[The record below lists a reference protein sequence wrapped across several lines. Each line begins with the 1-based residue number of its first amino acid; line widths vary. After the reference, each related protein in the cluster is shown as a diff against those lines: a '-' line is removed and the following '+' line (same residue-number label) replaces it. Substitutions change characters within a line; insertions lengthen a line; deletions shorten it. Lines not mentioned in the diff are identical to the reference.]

1 MILDRAE
8 IRLLFRKLVFNW
20 RQFLVIHLS
29 INALL
34 FVLLTPAAVL
44 LLRLA
49 ITLSGNAALSDED
62 ILFFIISPWGL
73 GASVVFFAVFAIL
86 VFLETAALIT
96 AAQYSSLGKT
106 ASIPLVLVA
115 QRAPRLFRLAVLILG
130 QVILRGIPFALLVL
144 AVYWFLL
151 TDYDINYYLAVKP
164 TEWYAALGLAAV
176 ICMGWAY
183 QLLRLFISWVFC
195 LPLLLLSDITPYAAL
210 TGSMKAVAG
219 QRMYVARWLGGWL
232 LASTLAGA
240 AASGIVGIIGAFLI
254 QASVESLKALLL
266 VLSLV
271 SLIGYIASF
280 VITFISSSLLA
291 LIILK
296 LFSDVGLD
304 DRLRQLPA
312 GRRKGSFTFNVSWRF
327 LALAL
332 LAGLL
337 ISLWVV
343 NTLMKQIEFEDRTE
357 IMAHRGASAVAPEN
371 TMAAVKAAIDS
382 GAQWVEIDV
391 QETADGEVVVIH
403 DRDLKKIGG
412 VSLTVAGSSLEEL
425 QQVDIG
431 SWFGEE
437 FSGER
442 LPTLDE
448 VLRMC
453 KNRIKVNIELKYYG
467 AQQQLEQ
474 RVAQT
479 VDAQDM
485 ANEVVIMS
493 LDLQGIMRMRNL
505 RPDWTLG
512 LLSSV
517 SVGNLAALD
526 VDFLALN
533 ARFTSRRLVRQIHQ
547 QGKKVMV
554 WTVNDPV
561 GMSSMATRGV
571 DVIIT
576 DEPALGVA
584 LMEHRK
590 DLQPPERM
598 LMQLGDIFQKPSLFK
613 EQ

>member
-1 MILDRAE
+1 
-8 IRLLFRKLVFNW
+8 
-20 RQFLVIHLS
+20 
-29 INALL
+29 
-34 FVLLTPAAVL
+34 
-44 LLRLA
+44 
-49 ITLSGNAALSDED
+49 
-62 ILFFIISPWGL
+62 
-73 GASVVFFAVFAIL
+73 
-86 VFLETAALIT
+86 
-96 AAQYSSLGKT
+96 
-106 ASIPLVLVA
+106 
-115 QRAPRLFRLAVLILG
+115 
-130 QVILRGIPFALLVL
+130 
-144 AVYWFLL
+144 
-151 TDYDINYYLAVKP
+151 
-164 TEWYAALGLAAV
+164 
-176 ICMGWAY
+176 
-183 QLLRLFISWVFC
+183 
-195 LPLLLLSDITPYAAL
+195 
-210 TGSMKAVAG
+210 
-219 QRMYVARWLGGWL
+219 
-232 LASTLAGA
+232 
-240 AASGIVGIIGAFLI
+240 
-254 QASVESLKALLL
+254 
-266 VLSLV
+266 
-271 SLIGYIASF
+271 
-280 VITFISSSLLA
+280 
-291 LIILK
+291 
-296 LFSDVGLD
+296 
-304 DRLRQLPA
+304 
-312 GRRKGSFTFNVSWRF
+312 
-327 LALAL
+327 
-332 LAGLL
+332 
-337 ISLWVV
+337 
-343 NTLMKQIEFEDRTE
+343 
-357 IMAHRGASAVAPEN
+357 
-371 TMAAVKAAIDS
+371 MAAVKAAIDS